1 MSKASE
7 RATERL
13 DRAVQRLTQLKA
25 RQLMIEQQEKL
36 QLKEQ
41 ELRALVRR
49 RYDFG
54 EAVIAAGLSDW
65 NPFEVV
71 GALLEV
77 RDRIGLS
84 KTQRM
89 AAQKRGEQHLG
100 RPHVPA
106 PDKPPSP
113 DTTDHS

>member
-7 RATERL
+7 RAAERL
-13 DRAVQRLTQLKA
+13 ARAVQRLTQLKA
-25 RQLMIEQQEKL
+25 RQLMIEQQTL
-36 QLKEQ
+36 QAAKEQ

-54 EAVIAAGLSDW
+54 EAVIAAGLTDW

-113 DTTDHS
+113 DATNPT